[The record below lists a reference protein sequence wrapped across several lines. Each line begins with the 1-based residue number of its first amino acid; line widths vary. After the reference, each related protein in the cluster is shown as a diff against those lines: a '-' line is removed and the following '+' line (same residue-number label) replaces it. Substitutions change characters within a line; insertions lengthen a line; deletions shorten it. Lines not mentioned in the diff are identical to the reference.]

1 MSEEIEF
8 AEVEPEFQ
16 EAEQDI
22 NHDETT
28 EENLHDDDQPDDETN
43 GQDEAEEEDDSEELE
58 FDGKAFKLPKDIAEG
73 VKSMRKDYTE
83 KTMTLAEQRKS
94 FELEAKFHNEN
105 INDIAKVVSLNEQ
118 INQYDQVDWNGLSE
132 TDPVLWQKLFSQRA
146 LLERQRNQMVQEV
159 THKKQLRT
167 SELQQEMAKQ
177 IEASDT
183 VLKREIKEWSPDL
196 KAKLSSYATNKL
208 GFSADE
214 FSGAS
219 ADPRQMKMLYFAHVG
234 EQMLAKQ
241 ANKPKIVQSAKPV
254 TNLTAKGAKV
264 TRDPTQMS
272 DAEFAAWRRKTIQKR
287 GA

>member
-1 MSEEIEF
+1 MSDDIEF
-8 AEVEPEFQ
+8 AKVEPEVQ

-22 NHDETT
+22 NQDGTT
-28 EENLHDDDQPDDETN
+28 EETLYDDDQPDAEAS
-43 GQDEAEEEDDSEELE
+43 GQDETAEDDDSEELE

-105 INDIAKVVSLNEQ
+105 INDIARVVSLNEQ

-167 SELQQEMAKQ
+167 SEMQQEIAKQ

-183 VLKREIKEWSPDL
+183 VLKREIKEWSPEL
-196 KAKLSSYATNKL
+196 EAKLQKFAVSKL
-208 GFSADE
+208 GFDDADVKK
-214 FSGAS
+214 SKV
-219 ADPRQMKMLYFAHVG
+219 DPRLYKLLYMAHVG

-272 DAEFAAWRRKTIQKR
+272 DAEFAAWRRKQIQKR